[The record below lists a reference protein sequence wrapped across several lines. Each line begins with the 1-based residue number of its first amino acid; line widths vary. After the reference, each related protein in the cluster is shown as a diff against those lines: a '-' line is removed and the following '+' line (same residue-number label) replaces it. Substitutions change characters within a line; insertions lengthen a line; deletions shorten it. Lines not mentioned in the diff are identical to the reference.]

1 MWKFHYCF
9 WLTLTNTLSVWCNP
23 WGQLYPHR
31 KQLHFHFLLWL
42 SWTGSVLFVK
52 AKANKRPL
60 LCLYFKLLWQHL
72 FNTCTHTHICHT
84 CFILISSLRVCSSF
98 RRSFLLPTRMMGT
111 LGQKCFTSG
120 VHFSG
125 IFSGKCQ
132 EKKTN
137 ETWHH
142 GLIFL
147 GNDLTQ

>member
-1 MWKFHYCF
+1 MEVSLLLLAYSYKHPFSMKQSLRASFIPTGNSCISIFFCGCHGQEVSYLLRQRPTKGLCCVSTSSYYGNIC
-9 WLTLTNTLSVWCNP
+9 LT
-23 WGQLYPHR
+23 R
-31 KQLHFHFLLWL
+31 
-42 SWTGSVLFVK
+42 
-52 AKANKRPL
+52 A
-60 LCLYFKLLWQHL
+60 
-72 FNTCTHTHICHT
+72 HTHICHT

-137 ETWHH
+137 ET
-142 GLIFL
+142 
-147 GNDLTQ
+147 